1 MCSPR
6 LLCGLVAGC
15 AVYAALSSHSAVV
28 DDAVARALSN
38 QPELPADAFPI
49 ALTVAHILPAVI
61 AVLLVLLIFGAAEV
75 IFCSCCTASGTTYRS
90 ESHVPMGLPVV
101 STQEYHELPH
111 AASGSW
117 SDGLCSCFNDMKLLA
132 AGACCLPVV
141 VGQLFERVKRQPYAC
156 ALIVACVVAASLFVS
171 GVQASCPDAIPKVEC
186 TSSGGTVRCSA
197 REASPQVHVPAYCS
211 LADGVSS
218 LTWLVLVGLVMTV
231 RASVRALY
239 RIPPSCCGQCDDC
252 CFSFC
257 CLPLEAI
264 RIMRHLNANDWNSS
278 YKFMSATGEGSAGG
292 ARVVMAT
299 AV

>member
-75 IFCSCCTASGTTYRS
+75 IFCSCCTTSGTTYRS

-117 SDGLCSCFNDMKLLA
+117 SDGLCSCFNDMKPSQLCLLPPGGRA
-132 AGACCLPVV
+132 ALR
-141 VGQLFERVKRQPYAC
+141 RVKRSP
-156 ALIVACVVAASLFVS
+156 
-171 GVQASCPDAIPKVEC
+171 
-186 TSSGGTVRCSA
+186 TRVR
-197 REASPQVHVPAYCS
+197 
-211 LADGVSS
+211 
-218 LTWLVLVGLVMTV
+218 
-231 RASVRALY
+231 
-239 RIPPSCCGQCDDC
+239 
-252 CFSFC
+252 
-257 CLPLEAI
+257 
-264 RIMRHLNANDWNSS
+264 
-278 YKFMSATGEGSAGG
+278 
-292 ARVVMAT
+292 
-299 AV
+299 